1 MGDPLYFFNS
11 LLGYS
16 WKGDRGAETCG
27 TPWPE
32 TSLPRNREITA
43 FTGKMITRHN
53 VDAAGHPIA
62 VWSKSLSQPRGAIV
76 LLHGRTWSARPNFDL
91 QVPGEDLSLIDGL
104 ADAGYAAF
112 APDFRGYGGT
122 PRDETGWLNPDGAA
136 RDLKAVLE
144 HVALLTE
151 GLPRPTLL
159 GWSRGSKVAQLTV
172 QRWPELVSSL
182 VFFGY
187 SPTFAGA
194 PLADGEGDTPPAAAP
209 NTAAVAASDFITPG
223 SISQVAMDAYVKA
236 AMDADPVRVDWR
248 GAREWDELDPA
259 QVRVPTLLIHAEF
272 DPIATPEQRA
282 SLFHALGTADRESIE
297 VPGGDHMAFIES
309 CRPQFLEA
317 LVGFID
323 RHRGRTLPEGSP
335 KG

>member
-62 VWSKSLSQPRGAIV
+62 VWSKSPSQPRGAIV
-76 LLHGRTWSARPNFDL
+76 LLHGRTWSARANFDL

-122 PRDETGWLNPDGAA
+122 PRDETGWLNPDRAA

-194 PLADGEGDTPPAAAP
+194 PLADDEGDTPPAAAP
-209 NTAAVAASDFITPG
+209 NTAAAAASDFITPG